1 MPGTKNVGKNIKE
14 LEAANKDKPKSKKRP
29 MKQIVAIALEQARAK
44 GAKV

>member
-1 MPGTKNVGKNIKE
+1 MPGTKNVGKNIHE
-14 LEAANKDKPKSKKRP
+14 LEAANKDKPKGKKRP

>member
-1 MPGTKNVGKNIKE
+1 MPGTKNVGTNVKE
-14 LEAANKDKPKSKKRP
+14 LEAANKDKPKGKKRA